1 MLCYL
6 SIKNIVL
13 IEKLELAF
21 DEGFTVLTGETGAG
35 KSIIVDAISLIL
47 GKRSERR
54 LIRKGQEAANVT
66 ALFKI
71 PHSHIAI
78 NFANENGFIIK
89 KEIILRRQILSNGRS
104 QCFLNDE
111 AISLSFMKDISSLL
125 IEVHGQNDQ
134 AGLLDSSNHIHI
146 LDDWYNLLKNIKIV
160 SKNFFILK
168 EHTKKYNQYV
178 ADLNDLENKKNYLA
192 EDLEELINLDLK
204 DNEIDTLIRD
214 RNYLMSIEK
223 IRESLNKIN
232 YFIQGE
238 VDTKGIYEN
247 LSLAKNQVSTIIPLN
262 IEKFKDLDESIDRA
276 MIELKEVEISLE
288 GCLHSVD
295 ESNLSIDDIEKR
307 ITFIRQVSRKHNV
320 EINDLNQIKNTLE
333 MQLSS
338 LSSNKADL
346 KKLEYEIKALREA
359 YVNESKMLSNLRSKA
374 SIKLA
379 QAVNKEFPILK
390 LDNAILKSQSD
401 SYRRIRN
408 TARFFLSNLNDFDPS
423 KNLVPFDDMLEL
435 DRWAIGLTIETHKE
449 ILAAYDGYQFHQI
462 YQKLHNFCVTDMG
475 GFYLNIIKD
484 RQYTCQKNSVA
495 RRSAQTAIYYILE
508 YFVRW
513 IAPILSFTADEIWT
527 FMPGD
532 REETVFFAE
541 WQELTSFSEGKI
553 KKHDWK
559 IIIETRNAVNRILEE
574 KKADGIQKSLEAE
587 VTVYVD
593 ESLMK
598 TLEKLKNELRFIFNT

>member
-1 MLCYL
+1 
-6 SIKNIVL
+6 
-13 IEKLELAF
+13 
-21 DEGFTVLTGETGAG
+21 
-35 KSIIVDAISLIL
+35 
-47 GKRSERR
+47 
-54 LIRKGQEAANVT
+54 
-66 ALFKI
+66 
-71 PHSHIAI
+71 
-78 NFANENGFIIK
+78 
-89 KEIILRRQILSNGRS
+89 
-104 QCFLNDE
+104 
-111 AISLSFMKDISSLL
+111 MKDISSLL

-178 ADLNDLENKKNYLA
+178 ADLYDLENKKNYLA

-320 EINDLNQIKNTLE
+320 EINDLNQIKNKLE

-359 YVNESKMLSNLRSKA
+359 YVSESKMLSNLRSKA

-390 LDNAILKSQSD
+390 LDNAI
-401 SYRRIRN
+401 
-408 TARFFLSNLNDFDPS
+408 F
-423 KNLVPFDDMLEL
+423 
-435 DRWAIGLTIETHKE
+435 
-449 ILAAYDGYQFHQI
+449 
-462 YQKLHNFCVTDMG
+462 
-475 GFYLNIIKD
+475 
-484 RQYTCQKNSVA
+484 
-495 RRSAQTAIYYILE
+495 
-508 YFVRW
+508 
-513 IAPILSFTADEIWT
+513 
-527 FMPGD
+527 
-532 REETVFFAE
+532 
-541 WQELTSFSEGKI
+541 
-553 KKHDWK
+553 K
-559 IIIETRNAVNRILEE
+559 IIINL
-574 KKADGIQKSLEAE
+574 L
-587 VTVYVD
+587 D
-593 ESLMK
+593 ESNWNSNGIDNVVFQIETNRGAGFESIEKIASGGELSRIMLAIKVSLSSDNTDFSNKK
-598 TLEKLKNELRFIFNT
+598 TLIFDEVDTGVEIGRAHV

>member
-1 MLCYL
+1 MKNIRNKMLCYL

-89 KEIILRRQILSNGRS
+89 EEIILRRQILSNGRS

-160 SKNFFILK
+160 SKSFFILK

-247 LSLAKNQVSTIIPLN
+247 LSLAKNQVSTIMPLN

-276 MIELKEVEISLE
+276 MIELKEVEI
-288 GCLHSVD
+288 
-295 ESNLSIDDIEKR
+295 
-307 ITFIRQVSRKHNV
+307 
-320 EINDLNQIKNTLE
+320 
-333 MQLSS
+333 
-338 LSSNKADL
+338 
-346 KKLEYEIKALREA
+346 
-359 YVNESKMLSNLRSKA
+359 
-374 SIKLA
+374 
-379 QAVNKEFPILK
+379 
-390 LDNAILKSQSD
+390 
-401 SYRRIRN
+401 
-408 TARFFLSNLNDFDPS
+408 
-423 KNLVPFDDMLEL
+423 
-435 DRWAIGLTIETHKE
+435 
-449 ILAAYDGYQFHQI
+449 
-462 YQKLHNFCVTDMG
+462 
-475 GFYLNIIKD
+475 
-484 RQYTCQKNSVA
+484 
-495 RRSAQTAIYYILE
+495 
-508 YFVRW
+508 
-513 IAPILSFTADEIWT
+513 
-527 FMPGD
+527 
-532 REETVFFAE
+532 
-541 WQELTSFSEGKI
+541 
-553 KKHDWK
+553 
-559 IIIETRNAVNRILEE
+559 
-574 KKADGIQKSLEAE
+574 
-587 VTVYVD
+587 
-593 ESLMK
+593 
-598 TLEKLKNELRFIFNT
+598 

>member
-89 KEIILRRQILSNGRS
+89 EEIILRRQILSNGRS

-134 AGLLDSSNHIHI
+134 AGLLDSNHIHI

-160 SKNFFILK
+160 SKSFFILK

-320 EINDLNQIKNTLE
+320 EINDLNQIKNKLE

-359 YVNESKMLSNLRSKA
+359 YVSESKMLSNLRSKA

-390 LDNAILKSQSD
+390 LDNAI
-401 SYRRIRN
+401 
-408 TARFFLSNLNDFDPS
+408 F
-423 KNLVPFDDMLEL
+423 
-435 DRWAIGLTIETHKE
+435 
-449 ILAAYDGYQFHQI
+449 
-462 YQKLHNFCVTDMG
+462 
-475 GFYLNIIKD
+475 
-484 RQYTCQKNSVA
+484 
-495 RRSAQTAIYYILE
+495 
-508 YFVRW
+508 
-513 IAPILSFTADEIWT
+513 
-527 FMPGD
+527 
-532 REETVFFAE
+532 
-541 WQELTSFSEGKI
+541 
-553 KKHDWK
+553 K
-559 IIIETRNAVNRILEE
+559 IIINLLDESNWNSNGIDNVVFQIETNRGAGFESIEKIASGGELSRIMLAIKVSLSSDNIDFSNKKTLIFDEVDTGVGGAVADAIGKRLLLLGRSNQVLAVTHHPQVAAISNHHFKVNKSTNNSFTTTSINNLEFKDRIEEVARMLSGEKITDAARNA
-574 KKADGIQKSLEAE
+574 A
-587 VTVYVD
+587 
-593 ESLMK
+593 ESLF
-598 TLEKLKNELRFIFNT
+598 LNNKNL

>member
-13 IEKLELAF
+13 IEKLELDF
-21 DEGFTVLTGETGAG
+21 REGFTVLTGETGAG

-54 LIRKGQEAANVT
+54 LIRKGQDAATVT
-66 ALFKI
+66 ALFKL
-71 PHSHIAI
+71 PHNHIAI

-89 KEIILRRQILSNGRS
+89 EEIILRRQILSNGRS

-111 AISLSFMKDISSLL
+111 AISLSFMKHISSLL

-134 AGLLDSSNHIHI
+134 GGLLDSSNHIHI
-146 LDDWYNLLKNIKIV
+146 LDDWYNLLKNIKMV
-160 SKNFFILK
+160 SKHFFILK

-178 ADLNDLENKKNYLA
+178 ADLNDLESKKNYLA

-204 DNEIDTLIRD
+204 DNEIDSLVRD

-223 IRESLNKIN
+223 IRESLNKID

-295 ESNLSIDDIEKR
+295 ESNLSIDGIEKR
-307 ITFIRQVSRKHNV
+307 ISFIRQVSRKHNV
-320 EINDLNQIKNTLE
+320 EINDLNQIKNKLE

-359 YVNESKMLSNLRSKA
+359 YVNESKILSNLRSKA

-379 QAVNKEFPILK
+379 QAVNNEFPVLK
-390 LDNAILKSQSD
+390 LDNA
-401 SYRRIRN
+401 
-408 TARFFLSNLNDFDPS
+408 
-423 KNLVPFDDMLEL
+423 
-435 DRWAIGLTIETHKE
+435 
-449 ILAAYDGYQFHQI
+449 
-462 YQKLHNFCVTDMG
+462 
-475 GFYLNIIKD
+475 
-484 RQYTCQKNSVA
+484 
-495 RRSAQTAIYYILE
+495 
-508 YFVRW
+508 
-513 IAPILSFTADEIWT
+513 
-527 FMPGD
+527 
-532 REETVFFAE
+532 VF
-541 WQELTSFSEGKI
+541 
-553 KKHDWK
+553 K
-559 IIIETRNAVNRILEE
+559 IIIHLLDEDNWNSKGIDNVVFQIETNKGSGYESIEKIASGGELSRIMLAIKVSLSSDNTDFSNKKTLIFDEVDTGVGGAVADAIGKRLLLLGGSNQVLAVTHHPQVAAISNHHFKVNKNTNNSFTTTSINNLEFKERIEEVARMLSGEKITDAARNA
-574 KKADGIQKSLEAE
+574 A
-587 VTVYVD
+587 
-593 ESLMK
+593 ESLF
-598 TLEKLKNELRFIFNT
+598 LNNKNL

>member
-1 MLCYL
+1 MLRNTRKYMLCYL

-13 IEKLELAF
+13 IEKLELDF
-21 DEGFTVLTGETGAG
+21 REGFTVLTGETGAG

-54 LIRKGQEAANVT
+54 LIRKGQDAATVT
-66 ALFKI
+66 ALFKL
-71 PHSHIAI
+71 PHNHIAI

-89 KEIILRRQILSNGRS
+89 EEIILRRQILSNGRN

-111 AISLSFMKDISSLL
+111 AISLSFMKHISSLL

-134 AGLLDSSNHIHI
+134 GGLLDSSNHIHI
-146 LDDWYNLLKNIKIV
+146 LDDWYNLLKNIKMV
-160 SKNFFILK
+160 SKHFFILK

-178 ADLNDLENKKNYLA
+178 ADLNDLESKKNYLA

-204 DNEIDTLIRD
+204 DNEIDNLVRD

-223 IRESLNKIN
+223 IRESLNKID

-295 ESNLSIDDIEKR
+295 ESNLSIDGIEKR
-307 ITFIRQVSRKHNV
+307 ISFIRQVSRKHNV
-320 EINDLNQIKNTLE
+320 EINDLNQIKNKLE

-359 YVNESKMLSNLRSKA
+359 YVNESKILSNLRSKA

-379 QAVNKEFPILK
+379 QAVNNEFPVLK
-390 LDNAILKSQSD
+390 LDNA
-401 SYRRIRN
+401 
-408 TARFFLSNLNDFDPS
+408 
-423 KNLVPFDDMLEL
+423 
-435 DRWAIGLTIETHKE
+435 
-449 ILAAYDGYQFHQI
+449 
-462 YQKLHNFCVTDMG
+462 
-475 GFYLNIIKD
+475 
-484 RQYTCQKNSVA
+484 
-495 RRSAQTAIYYILE
+495 
-508 YFVRW
+508 
-513 IAPILSFTADEIWT
+513 
-527 FMPGD
+527 
-532 REETVFFAE
+532 VF
-541 WQELTSFSEGKI
+541 
-553 KKHDWK
+553 K
-559 IIIETRNAVNRILEE
+559 IIIHLLDEDNWNSKGIDNVVFQIETNKGSGYESIEKIASGGELSRIMLAIKVSLSSDKTDFSNKKTLIFDEVDTGVGGAVADAIGKRLLLLGGSNQVLAVTHHPQVAAISNHHFKVNKSTNNSFTTTSINNLEFKERIEEVARMLSGEKITDAARNA
-574 KKADGIQKSLEAE
+574 A
-587 VTVYVD
+587 
-593 ESLMK
+593 ESLF
-598 TLEKLKNELRFIFNT
+598 LNNKNL

>member
-1 MLCYL
+1 MILLAFLILKNIRNKMLCYL

-89 KEIILRRQILSNGRS
+89 EEIILRRQILSNGRS

-134 AGLLDSSNHIHI
+134 AGLLDSNHIHI

-160 SKNFFILK
+160 SKSFFILK

-320 EINDLNQIKNTLE
+320 EINDLNQIKNKLE

-359 YVNESKMLSNLRSKA
+359 YVSESKMLSNLRSKA

-390 LDNAILKSQSD
+390 LDNAI
-401 SYRRIRN
+401 
-408 TARFFLSNLNDFDPS
+408 F
-423 KNLVPFDDMLEL
+423 
-435 DRWAIGLTIETHKE
+435 
-449 ILAAYDGYQFHQI
+449 
-462 YQKLHNFCVTDMG
+462 
-475 GFYLNIIKD
+475 
-484 RQYTCQKNSVA
+484 
-495 RRSAQTAIYYILE
+495 
-508 YFVRW
+508 
-513 IAPILSFTADEIWT
+513 
-527 FMPGD
+527 
-532 REETVFFAE
+532 
-541 WQELTSFSEGKI
+541 
-553 KKHDWK
+553 K
-559 IIIETRNAVNRILEE
+559 IIINLLDESNWNSNGIDNVVFQIETNRGAGFESIEKIASGGELSRIMLAIKVSLSSDNIDFSNKKTLIFDEVDTGVGGAVADAIGKRLLLLGRSNQVLAVTHHPQVAAISNHHFKVNKSTNNSFTTTSINNLEFKDRIEEVARMLSGEKITDAARNA
-574 KKADGIQKSLEAE
+574 A
-587 VTVYVD
+587 
-593 ESLMK
+593 ESLF
-598 TLEKLKNELRFIFNT
+598 LNNKNL

>member
-13 IEKLELAF
+13 IEKLELDF
-21 DEGFTVLTGETGAG
+21 KEGFTVLTGETGAG

-54 LIRKGQEAANVT
+54 LIRKGQDAATVT
-66 ALFKI
+66 ALFKL
-71 PHSHIAI
+71 PHNHIAI

-89 KEIILRRQILSNGRS
+89 EEIILRRQILSNGRS

-111 AISLSFMKDISSLL
+111 AISLSFMKHISSLL

-146 LDDWYNLLKNIKIV
+146 LDDWYNLLKNIKMV
-160 SKNFFILK
+160 SKHFFILK

-178 ADLNDLENKKNYLA
+178 ADLNDLESKKDYLA

-204 DNEIDTLIRD
+204 DNEIDSLVRD

-223 IRESLNKIN
+223 IRESLNKID

-295 ESNLSIDDIEKR
+295 ESNLSIDSIEKR
-307 ITFIRQVSRKHNV
+307 ISFIRQVSRKHNV
-320 EINDLNQIKNTLE
+320 EINDLNQIKNKLE

-359 YVNESKMLSNLRSKA
+359 YVNESKILSNLRSKA

-379 QAVNKEFPILK
+379 QAVNNEFPVLK
-390 LDNAILKSQSD
+390 LDNAVFKIIVHLLDEDNWNSKGIDNVIFQIETNKGSGYESVEKIASGGELSRIMLAIKVSLSSDNTDFSNKKTLIFDEVDTGVGGAVADAIGKRLLLLGGSNQVLAVTHHPQVAAISNHHFKVNKCTNNSFTTTSINNLEFKERIEEVARMLSGEKITDAARNAAQSL
-401 SYRRIRN
+401 
-408 TARFFLSNLNDFDPS
+408 FLNN
-423 KNLVPFDDMLEL
+423 KNL
-435 DRWAIGLTIETHKE
+435 
-449 ILAAYDGYQFHQI
+449 
-462 YQKLHNFCVTDMG
+462 
-475 GFYLNIIKD
+475 
-484 RQYTCQKNSVA
+484 
-495 RRSAQTAIYYILE
+495 
-508 YFVRW
+508 
-513 IAPILSFTADEIWT
+513 
-527 FMPGD
+527 
-532 REETVFFAE
+532 
-541 WQELTSFSEGKI
+541 
-553 KKHDWK
+553 
-559 IIIETRNAVNRILEE
+559 
-574 KKADGIQKSLEAE
+574 
-587 VTVYVD
+587 
-593 ESLMK
+593 
-598 TLEKLKNELRFIFNT
+598 

>member
-1 MLCYL
+1 MILLAFLILRTIRKKMLCYL

-13 IEKLELAF
+13 IEKLELDF
-21 DEGFTVLTGETGAG
+21 REGFTVLTGETGAG

-54 LIRKGQEAANVT
+54 LIRKGQDAANVT
-66 ALFKI
+66 ALFKL
-71 PHSHIAI
+71 PHNHIAI
-78 NFANENGFIIK
+78 NFANKNGFIIK
-89 KEIILRRQILSNGRS
+89 EEVILRRQILSNGRS

-111 AISLSFMKDISSLL
+111 AISLSFMKHISSLL

-146 LDDWYNLLKNIKIV
+146 LDDWYNLLKNIKMV
-160 SKNFFILK
+160 SKHFFILK

-178 ADLNDLENKKNYLA
+178 ADLNDLESKKNYLA

-204 DNEIDTLIRD
+204 DNEIDSLVRD

-223 IRESLNKIN
+223 IRESLNKID

-288 GCLHSVD
+288 GCLYSVD
-295 ESNLSIDDIEKR
+295 ESNLSIEDIEKR
-307 ITFIRQVSRKHNV
+307 ISFIRQVSRKHNV
-320 EINDLNQIKNTLE
+320 EINDLNQIKNKLE

-359 YVNESKMLSNLRSKA
+359 YVNESKILSNLRSKA

-379 QAVNKEFPILK
+379 QAVNNEFPVLK
-390 LDNAILKSQSD
+390 LDNA
-401 SYRRIRN
+401 
-408 TARFFLSNLNDFDPS
+408 
-423 KNLVPFDDMLEL
+423 
-435 DRWAIGLTIETHKE
+435 
-449 ILAAYDGYQFHQI
+449 
-462 YQKLHNFCVTDMG
+462 
-475 GFYLNIIKD
+475 
-484 RQYTCQKNSVA
+484 
-495 RRSAQTAIYYILE
+495 
-508 YFVRW
+508 
-513 IAPILSFTADEIWT
+513 
-527 FMPGD
+527 
-532 REETVFFAE
+532 VF
-541 WQELTSFSEGKI
+541 
-553 KKHDWK
+553 K
-559 IIIETRNAVNRILEE
+559 IIIHLLDEDNWNSKGIDNVVFQIETNKGAGFESIEKIASGGELSRIMLAIKVSLSSDNTDFSNKKTLIFDEVDTGVGGAVADAIGKRLLLLGRSNQVLAVTHHPQVAAISNHHFKVNKSTNNSYTTTSINNLEFKDRIEEVARMLSGEKITDAARNA
-574 KKADGIQKSLEAE
+574 A
-587 VTVYVD
+587 
-593 ESLMK
+593 ESLF
-598 TLEKLKNELRFIFNT
+598 LNNKNL

>member
-13 IEKLELAF
+13 IEKLELDF
-21 DEGFTVLTGETGAG
+21 REGFTVLTGETGAG

-54 LIRKGQEAANVT
+54 LIRKGQDAATVT
-66 ALFKI
+66 ALFKL
-71 PHSHIAI
+71 PHNHIAI

-89 KEIILRRQILSNGRS
+89 EEIILRRQILSNGRS

-111 AISLSFMKDISSLL
+111 AISLSFMKHISSLL

-146 LDDWYNLLKNIKIV
+146 LDDWYNLLKNIKMV
-160 SKNFFILK
+160 SKHFFILK

-178 ADLNDLENKKNYLA
+178 ADLNDLESKKNYLA

-204 DNEIDTLIRD
+204 DNEIDSLVRD

-223 IRESLNKIN
+223 IRESLNKID

-307 ITFIRQVSRKHNV
+307 ISFIRQVSRKHNV
-320 EINDLNQIKNTLE
+320 EINDLNQIKNKLE

-359 YVNESKMLSNLRSKA
+359 YVNESKILSNLRSKA

-379 QAVNKEFPILK
+379 QAVNNEFPVLK
-390 LDNAILKSQSD
+390 LDNA
-401 SYRRIRN
+401 
-408 TARFFLSNLNDFDPS
+408 
-423 KNLVPFDDMLEL
+423 
-435 DRWAIGLTIETHKE
+435 
-449 ILAAYDGYQFHQI
+449 
-462 YQKLHNFCVTDMG
+462 
-475 GFYLNIIKD
+475 
-484 RQYTCQKNSVA
+484 
-495 RRSAQTAIYYILE
+495 
-508 YFVRW
+508 
-513 IAPILSFTADEIWT
+513 
-527 FMPGD
+527 
-532 REETVFFAE
+532 VF
-541 WQELTSFSEGKI
+541 
-553 KKHDWK
+553 K
-559 IIIETRNAVNRILEE
+559 IIIHLLDEDNWNSKGIDNVVFQIETNKGSGYESIEKIASGGELSRIMLAIKVSLSSDNTDFSNKKTLIFDEVDTGVGGAVADAIGKRLLLLGGSNQVLAVTHHPQVAAISNHHFKVNKSTNNSFTTTSINNLEFKERIEEVARMLSGEKITDAARNA
-574 KKADGIQKSLEAE
+574 A
-587 VTVYVD
+587 
-593 ESLMK
+593 ESLF
-598 TLEKLKNELRFIFNT
+598 LNNKNL

>member
-13 IEKLELAF
+13 IEKLELDF

-54 LIRKGQEAANVT
+54 LIRKGQDAANVT
-66 ALFKI
+66 ALFKL
-71 PHSHIAI
+71 PHNHIAI

-89 KEIILRRQILSNGRS
+89 EEIILRRQILSNGRS

-320 EINDLNQIKNTLE
+320 EINDLNQIKNKLE

-390 LDNAILKSQSD
+390 LDNAI
-401 SYRRIRN
+401 
-408 TARFFLSNLNDFDPS
+408 F
-423 KNLVPFDDMLEL
+423 
-435 DRWAIGLTIETHKE
+435 
-449 ILAAYDGYQFHQI
+449 
-462 YQKLHNFCVTDMG
+462 
-475 GFYLNIIKD
+475 
-484 RQYTCQKNSVA
+484 
-495 RRSAQTAIYYILE
+495 
-508 YFVRW
+508 
-513 IAPILSFTADEIWT
+513 
-527 FMPGD
+527 
-532 REETVFFAE
+532 
-541 WQELTSFSEGKI
+541 
-553 KKHDWK
+553 K
-559 IIIETRNAVNRILEE
+559 IIINLLDESNWNSNGIDNVVFQIETNRGAGFESIEKIASGGELSRIMLAIKVSLSSDNTDFSNKKTLIFDEVDTGVGGAVADAIGKRLLLLGRSNQVLAVTHHPQVAAISNHHFKVNKSTNNSFTTTSINNLEFKDRIEEVARMLSGEKITDAARNA
-574 KKADGIQKSLEAE
+574 A
-587 VTVYVD
+587 
-593 ESLMK
+593 ESLF
-598 TLEKLKNELRFIFNT
+598 LNNKNL

>member
-13 IEKLELAF
+13 IEKLELDF
-21 DEGFTVLTGETGAG
+21 REGFTVLTGETGAG

-54 LIRKGQEAANVT
+54 LIRKGQDAATVT
-66 ALFKI
+66 ALFKL
-71 PHSHIAI
+71 PHNHIAI

-89 KEIILRRQILSNGRS
+89 EEIILRRQILSNGRS

-111 AISLSFMKDISSLL
+111 AISLSFMKHISSLL

-146 LDDWYNLLKNIKIV
+146 LDDWYNLLKNIKMV
-160 SKNFFILK
+160 SKHFFILK

-178 ADLNDLENKKNYLA
+178 ADLHDLESKKNYLA
-192 EDLEELINLDLK
+192 EDLEELIDLDLK
-204 DNEIDTLIRD
+204 DNEIDSLVRD

-295 ESNLSIDDIEKR
+295 ESNLSIDGIEKR
-307 ITFIRQVSRKHNV
+307 ISFIRQVSRKHNV
-320 EINDLNQIKNTLE
+320 EINDLNQIKNKLE

-359 YVNESKMLSNLRSKA
+359 YVNESKILSNLRSKA

-379 QAVNKEFPILK
+379 QAVNNEFPVLK
-390 LDNAILKSQSD
+390 LDNA
-401 SYRRIRN
+401 
-408 TARFFLSNLNDFDPS
+408 
-423 KNLVPFDDMLEL
+423 
-435 DRWAIGLTIETHKE
+435 
-449 ILAAYDGYQFHQI
+449 
-462 YQKLHNFCVTDMG
+462 
-475 GFYLNIIKD
+475 
-484 RQYTCQKNSVA
+484 
-495 RRSAQTAIYYILE
+495 
-508 YFVRW
+508 
-513 IAPILSFTADEIWT
+513 
-527 FMPGD
+527 
-532 REETVFFAE
+532 VF
-541 WQELTSFSEGKI
+541 
-553 KKHDWK
+553 K
-559 IIIETRNAVNRILEE
+559 IIIHLLDEDNWNSKGIDNVVFQIETNKGSGYESIEKIASGGELSRIMLAIKVSLSSDKTDFSNKKTLIFDEVDTGVGGAVADAIGKRLLSLGGSNQVLAVTHHPQVAAISNHHFKVNKSTNNSFTTTSINNLEFKERIEEVARMLSGEKITDAARNA
-574 KKADGIQKSLEAE
+574 A
-587 VTVYVD
+587 
-593 ESLMK
+593 ESLF
-598 TLEKLKNELRFIFNT
+598 LNNKNL